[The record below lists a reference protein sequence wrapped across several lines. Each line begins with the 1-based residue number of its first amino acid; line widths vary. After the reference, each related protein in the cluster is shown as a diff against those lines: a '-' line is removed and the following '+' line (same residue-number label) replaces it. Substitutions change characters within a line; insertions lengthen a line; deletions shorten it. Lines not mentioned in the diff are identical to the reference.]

1 MAGHGRTSA
10 SKNVATRA
18 RVVVDFALNK
28 SDTGEGKAY
37 GREGRTWL
45 LGGPVKR
52 RQQSGLLLEH
62 RWEAAPKIAS
72 R

>member
-1 MAGHGRTSA
+1 MAVH
-10 SKNVATRA
+10 
-18 RVVVDFALNK
+18 FALNG
-28 SDTGEGKAY
+28 SDTGEGEAY
-37 GREGRTWL
+37 GWEGRIWL